1 MRPRLGRSDLTAAGT
16 TRASHTGTEA
26 SPNGKRRFPE
36 GIVPLLRPEFGLV
49 SRALA
54 GTRLKAV
61 QRTSKERACRPPPPW
76 RPCVSNRR
84 AHSFLMTT
92 RPVVIF
98 TRRYPLELL
107 APLAPSVDIV
117 MPDDEQG
124 AIGHD
129 EVLQH
134 DGRVAAIINQG
145 ELAINAGLLAATPGL
160 RIVANTAIGVNNF
173 APELMRARGIWG
185 TNTPEAFADATAD
198 CALGLLLMLVRKLGE
213 GDRFV
218 RAGRWKTFT
227 PGLWDG
233 VLLRGRTLGIVGYG
247 RIGRAVE
254 LRARAFGLNVV
265 HHTRSGADRPGWRSL
280 AALLAESD
288 FVSLHVPLTPETR
301 GLIDAVRMAQM
312 KPGAS
317 LINLAR
323 GPVVDEAALIAALRS
338 GRLAGAALDVFADE
352 PQVPLALREME
363 NVVLTPHLG
372 GGSHE
377 GRRNAQQ
384 ACVENVQRVLRGERP
399 IAECIVVEPEA
410 PARS

>member
-1 MRPRLGRSDLTAAGT
+1 MTDRP
-16 TRASHTGTEA
+16 
-26 SPNGKRRFPE
+26 
-36 GIVPLLRPEFGLV
+36 IV
-49 SRALA
+49 
-54 GTRLKAV
+54 
-61 QRTSKERACRPPPPW
+61 
-76 RPCVSNRR
+76 
-84 AHSFLMTT
+84 
-92 RPVVIF
+92 II
-98 TRRYPLELL
+98 TRRYPPDLL
-107 APLAPSVDIV
+107 APLAALADIV

-124 AIGHD
+124 AIEHD
-129 EVLQH
+129 DVVRH
-134 DGRVAAIINQG
+134 AGRVAAIINQG
-145 ELAINAGLLAATPGL
+145 ELAIDKALLAAASGL

-173 APELMRARGIWG
+173 APDLMRASGIWG

-233 VLLRGRTLGIVGYG
+233 MLLRGKTLGIIGYG
-247 RIGRAVE
+247 RIGRGVE

-280 AALLAESD
+280 AALLAEAD

-301 GLIDAVRMAQM
+301 GLIDAARLAQM
-312 KPGAS
+312 KPGAC

-323 GPVVDEAALIAALRS
+323 GPVVDEAALMAALRS

-352 PQVPLALREME
+352 PQVPLALRAME

-372 GGSHE
+372 GGSRE
-377 GRRNAQQ
+377 GRREAQAQ
-384 ACVENVQRVLRGERP
+384 CVENVLRVLRGEGP

-410 PARS
+410 TARC